1 MRYDILFLGRLFP
14 RQLESEIKTKMKTG
28 MQDAANA
35 LQWNI
40 IDGLDAN
47 DPGTVTILDYLPVD
61 SYPSGYTDRRIE
73 EYRFCHTSQYESD
86 DKVVG
91 CTNLTVV
98 KQFADYRPFARELKN
113 WVRKKDG
120 RRKIIILYTALP
132 MFLSL
137 AKYAK
142 SLDRDILT

>member
-61 SYPSGYTDRRIE
+61 SYPRGYTDRRIE
-73 EYRFCHTSQYESD
+73 EYRFCHTFCATKLCRPNSSSHKTRIYACSESSILIHRLPTVPSRRFQRISRRGRIRLSQ
-86 DKVVG
+86 
-91 CTNLTVV
+91 
-98 KQFADYRPFARELKN
+98 
-113 WVRKKDG
+113 
-120 RRKIIILYTALP
+120 ILCSR
-132 MFLSL
+132 LS
-137 AKYAK
+137 
-142 SLDRDILT
+142 S

>member
-61 SYPSGYTDRRIE
+61 SYPRNIVFAIRRNMNQMI
-73 EYRFCHTSQYESD
+73 RWS
-86 DKVVG
+86 VV
-91 CTNLTVV
+91 
-98 KQFADYRPFARELKN
+98 R
-113 WVRKKDG
+113 
-120 RRKIIILYTALP
+120 I
-132 MFLSL
+132 
-137 AKYAK
+137 
-142 SLDRDILT
+142 

>member
-73 EYRFCHTSQYESD
+73 EYRNMNQMIRWS
-86 DKVVG
+86 VV
-91 CTNLTVV
+91 
-98 KQFADYRPFARELKN
+98 R
-113 WVRKKDG
+113 
-120 RRKIIILYTALP
+120 I
-132 MFLSL
+132 
-137 AKYAK
+137 
-142 SLDRDILT
+142 

>member
-61 SYPSGYTDRRIE
+61 SYPSG
-73 EYRFCHTSQYESD
+73 
-86 DKVVG
+86 
-91 CTNLTVV
+91 
-98 KQFADYRPFARELKN
+98 
-113 WVRKKDG
+113 
-120 RRKIIILYTALP
+120 
-132 MFLSL
+132 
-137 AKYAK
+137 
-142 SLDRDILT
+142 